1 MDSSVRLICRDPSDL
16 GSKILIWIIS
26 KERIPSYL
34 SRCIII
40 DLYINWNPLV
50 HSYNNLYLRHTY
62 SACIQNTFS
71 KIQVLYI
78 CNSSLCHVKFRG
90 KSIYISFLSSHFPW
104 IQFKHPSKGMH
115 GDKLKASC
123 ELTGFIETLISRVCW
138 RGEDTE
144 LIRLA

>member
-1 MDSSVRLICRDPSDL
+1 MDSSVRLICCSPSDL
-16 GSKILIWIIS
+16 RSLILIWIIS
-26 KERIPSYL
+26 KKRFSSYL

-40 DLYINWNPLV
+40 DLYINWNPSV
-50 HSYNNLYLRHTY
+50 HSYNTVYLRHTY
-62 SACIQNTFS
+62 STCIQNTFS
-71 KIQVLYI
+71 KIQVLYM

-90 KSIYISFLSSHFPW
+90 KSIYISFLSFHFPW
-104 IQFKHPSKGMH
+104 LQFIHSWKGMH

-123 ELTGFIETLISRVCW
+123 ELTKFIETLISRVCW